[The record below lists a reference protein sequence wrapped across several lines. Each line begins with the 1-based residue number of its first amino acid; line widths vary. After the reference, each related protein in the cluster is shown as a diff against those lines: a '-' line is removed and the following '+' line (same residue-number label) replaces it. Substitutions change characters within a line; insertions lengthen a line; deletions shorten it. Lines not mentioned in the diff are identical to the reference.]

1 MEFVSRFLQIPNQS
15 CFLLGPRGTGKS
27 TWLRDRLP
35 DALYLDLLE
44 PALHRSLS
52 ARPERLRDLLAGSP
66 GKRTV
71 VIDEI
76 QRVPELLTVIHA
88 ILEEP
93 SPPRFVLAGSSARKL
108 RRGGVDLLGG
118 RAVRRTMHPFMAA
131 ELPEFDLD
139 RALRIGLLPLVM
151 GAADP
156 TDVLDAYASLYL
168 DEEVRAEG
176 LTRNIGGFT
185 RFLEAISFSHG
196 GQLNVSSVARECE
209 VERKVVAGYVGIL
222 EDLLLTFRLPV
233 FRKRA
238 KRATVTHEKIYLF
251 DAGVFRSL
259 RPKGPLDRP
268 EEIDGQALEGLVA
281 QHLRAW
287 AAYSRHDVDLFYW
300 RTRAGTEVDFR
311 RLRGVGAPG
320 VRGEESPQG
329 AFHRSAGIA
338 GVSRGLSGG
347 RDRGALSRIG
357 AFAGRWCV
365 VCAGRGVSPPD
376 DAGSTFAGLIVTR
389 STLMRRA
396 GPLGFRLLS
405 SLSAISLVHS
415 SDWEMSCI
423 PSAHLKRELV
433 YPSC

>member
-1 MEFVSRFLQIPNQS
+1 MEFIDRFLQIPDRS

-35 DALYLDLLE
+35 EALYLDLLD

-52 ARPERLRDLLAGSP
+52 ARPERLRELLAGSP
-66 GKRTV
+66 GKGTV

-93 SPPRFVLAGSSARKL
+93 SSPRFVLTGSSARKL

-118 RAVRRTMHPFMAA
+118 RAVHRTMHPFMAA
-131 ELPEFDLD
+131 ELPELDLD

-151 GAADP
+151 DAADP
-156 TDVLDAYASLYL
+156 ADVLDAYASLYL

-176 LTRNIGGFT
+176 LTRNIGAFT

-196 GQLNVSSVARECE
+196 GQLNVSAVARECE

-222 EDLLLTFRLPV
+222 EDLLLAFRLPV

-238 KRATVTHEKIYLF
+238 KRAIVTHEKIYLF

-287 AAYSRHDVDLFYW
+287 AAYSRQDVDLFYW
-300 RTRAGTEVDFR
+300 RTRAGAEVDFVVYGESGLQAFEVKNHR
-311 RLRGVGAPG
+311 KVHSTDLRALRSFREDYPEAETAVLYRGSERMRIDDVWCLPVGDFLGRMMPN
-320 VRGEESPQG
+320 
-329 AFHRSAGIA
+329 
-338 GVSRGLSGG
+338 RGLL
-347 RDRGALSRIG
+347 AWL
-357 AFAGRWCV
+357 
-365 VCAGRGVSPPD
+365 
-376 DAGSTFAGLIVTR
+376 
-389 STLMRRA
+389 
-396 GPLGFRLLS
+396 
-405 SLSAISLVHS
+405 
-415 SDWEMSCI
+415 
-423 PSAHLKRELV
+423 
-433 YPSC
+433 